1 MKFYICHSK
10 ILEKIKLKIMQNRN
24 AIKVFTFL
32 FAIVCLYQLSFTW
45 VADGVQED
53 AIDYA
58 NNYIESNKLDLISEL
73 QNNSN
78 DSLIDS
84 ITINDYLEIELGK
97 REKYYLD
104 SISSEKV
111 YDIWLKE
118 YTYKEC
124 QEREINLG
132 LDLKGGMNVTLEVS
146 VVDVIRALS
155 NNSDDENFNLAITN
169 SQAMQKNSQDDF
181 VTLFANEYKKL
192 SPNNGLAVL
201 FMAQMRDDIKINAT
215 NEEVIQI
222 IREEVEDAISR
233 SFNILRSRID
243 RFGVTQ
249 PNIQRL
255 ETSGRILVEL
265 PGIKEPERARKL
277 LQSTAK
283 LEFWETYEYSE
294 LLPSLEDANKFL
306 RESLALSDTSNDT
319 EILLS
324 NDKDDITNRK
334 DFIEDTTEL
343 TLLEQIEG
351 DSLLSD
357 TSESQLSFE
366 EFAAENPL
374 YAVLYP
380 NIDQNNRPNEG
391 PVVGYCAIKDTSIL
405 NMYLADSDVMKNFPL
420 DVKFAY
426 TVKPYDP
433 EEKFVQLIGLKV
445 SGRDGKASL
454 EGDVV
459 TDARQDFGQF
469 NANPEVSMTMNSEG
483 AKQWKRLTAENIG
496 KSVAIVL
503 DGFVYSFP
511 TVQSEISGGRS
522 QISGNFTINE
532 ANDLANILKSGKLP
546 APARIIEEAIV
557 GPSLGEEAINAGL
570 KSFIIALSI
579 VLLYMIFYY
588 SRGGLVSN
596 IALLANIF
604 FIFGV
609 LSSIGA
615 VLTLPGIAGIVLT
628 IGMSVDANVLIYE
641 RIREELTAGK
651 GIRLA
656 IKDGYNNAYNAIID
670 ANVTTL
676 LTGIILYTFGTGPIK
691 GFATTLIIGILTSL
705 FSAIFITRL
714 IISRRL
720 DKNKKLDFS
729 NRITKGAFKNTS
741 INFIG
746 KRKRFYVLSSLL
758 IILGM
763 GSLFTKG
770 LNYGVDFVGGRS
782 YVVRFDNSV
791 DNEKLR
797 TELTSSFIDKD
808 GLKYAPQVKTFGD
821 DNQVKITTKFMIDDN
836 SINADDN
843 VESRL
848 NDGLST
854 MGMNYEIMSSQKV
867 GPTIADD
874 IKDAAVWSIFFSLLI
889 IFMYILIRFRRW
901 QFSLGA
907 VMAVFHDVLIVL
919 SIFSILYGIMPFSL
933 EIDQAFIAA
942 ILTIIGYSLNDT
954 VVVFD
959 RVREYLTMHKKR
971 DIEVVMNNALNSTLS
986 RTINTSMTTFFV
998 LFVIFVF
1005 GGEVIRGF
1013 MFALMIGVIVG
1024 TYSSLFV
1031 ASPIML
1037 DTLKRKGTRE

>member
-1 MKFYICHSK
+1 
-10 ILEKIKLKIMQNRN
+10 MQNRN
-24 AIKVFTFL
+24 AIKAFAIL

-45 VADGVQED
+45 IAGGVQDD
-53 AIDYA
+53 AVEYA
-58 NNYIESNKLDLISEL
+58 NTYIQNSKETLISEF
-73 QNNSN
+73 QNSTN
-78 DSLIDS
+78 DSLVDS
-84 ITINDYLEIELGK
+84 IIVNEYLEVEKDK

-104 SISSEKV
+104 SISSETV
-111 YDIWLKE
+111 YDIWAKE

-146 VVDVIRALS
+146 VVDVIKALS
-155 NNSDDENFNLAITN
+155 NNSDDEDFNSAIAN
-169 SQAMQKNSQDDF
+169 SQQMQKNSQEDF
-181 VTLFANEYKKL
+181 VTLFAMEYEKL
-192 SPNNGLAVL
+192 SPENGLAVL
-201 FMAQMRDDIKINAT
+201 FMAQMRDQIKINST
-215 NEEVIQI
+215 NLDVIKV
-222 IREEVEDAISR
+222 IRAEVEDAISR

-265 PGIKEPERARKL
+265 PGIKEPARARKL

-283 LEFWETYEYSE
+283 LEFWETYEYAE
-294 LLPSLEDANKFL
+294 LLPSLEDANKYL
-306 RESLALSDTSNDT
+306 KEQLELTDTINEEVEKVLASVEDSESEEYSEISEDTSELAL
-319 EILLS
+319 
-324 NDKDDITNRK
+324 
-334 DFIEDTTEL
+334 L
-343 TLLEQIEG
+343 TQLEG
-351 DSLLSD
+351 DSAVSD
-357 TSESQLSFE
+357 TTDSQLSFE

-391 PVVGYCAIKDTSIL
+391 PVVGYCAIKDTATL
-405 NMYLADSDVMKNFPL
+405 NKYLADVEVIKNFPL

-433 EEKFVQLIGLKV
+433 EGKFMQLVGLKV

-522 QISGNFTINE
+522 QITGNFTINE
-532 ANDLANILKSGKLP
+532 ASDLANILKSGKLP

-570 KSFIIALSI
+570 KSFIIALFI

-588 SRGGLVSN
+588 SGAGVVSN

-641 RIREELTAGK
+641 RIREELTGGK

-714 IISRRL
+714 VISRRL
-720 DKNKKLDFS
+720 NKNKELRFSTKLTD
-729 NRITKGAFKNTS
+729 GAFKNTA
-741 INFIG
+741 IDFLG
-746 KRKRFYVLSSLL
+746 KRKRFYILSSV
-758 IILGM
+758 IILLGI
-763 GSLFTKG
+763 GSLVTKG

-782 YVVRFDNSV
+782 YVVRFDDTV

-797 TELTSSFIDKD
+797 SELTTVFVDTN

-821 DNQVKITTKFMIDDN
+821 DNQVKITTKFMIDEN
-836 SINADDN
+836 SINADEE
-843 VESRL
+843 VEAKL
-848 NDGLST
+848 NEGLAKIA
-854 MGMNYEIMSSQKV
+854 MDYEVMSSQKV

-874 IKDAAVWSIFFSLLI
+874 IKDAAVWSVFFSLLI
-889 IFMYILIRFRRW
+889 IFLYILIRFRKW

-907 VMAVFHDVLIVL
+907 VSAVFHDVLIVL
-919 SIFSILYGIMPFSL
+919 SIFSIFYGIMPFSL

-959 RVREYLTMHKKR
+959 RVREYMSMHKKR
-971 DIEVVMNNALNSTLS
+971 EIETVMNSALNSTLS

-998 LFVIFVF
+998 LFVIFIF

-1013 MFALMIGVIVG
+1013 MFALMVGVIVG

-1037 DTLKRKGTRE
+1037 DTLKRKKVKE

>member
-1 MKFYICHSK
+1 
-10 ILEKIKLKIMQNRN
+10 MQNRN
-24 AIKVFTFL
+24 AIKVFTIL

-53 AIDYA
+53 AVEYA
-58 NNYIESNKLDLISEL
+58 NTYVESKKEALIS
-73 QNNSN
+73 QFQSSTN
-78 DSLIDS
+78 DSLLDS
-84 ITINDYLEIELGK
+84 AIVNDYLQEETVK

-111 YDIWLKE
+111 YDIWVKD
-118 YTYKEC
+118 YTYKDC

-146 VVDVIRALS
+146 VVDVIKALANYS
-155 NNSDDENFNLAITN
+155 KDEMFNTAIFN
-169 SQAMQKNSQDDF
+169 SQQMQKNSQDDF
-181 VTLFANEYKKL
+181 VTLFEIEYEKL
-192 SPNNGLAVL
+192 SPNTGLAVL
-201 FMAQMRDDIKINAT
+201 FTAQMRDEIKINAT
-215 NEEVIQI
+215 NKEVIKVI
-222 IREEVEDAISR
+222 SAEVEDAISR

-255 ETSGRILVEL
+255 ENSGRILVEL

-294 LLPSLEDANKFL
+294 LLQSLEDANKYL
-306 RESLALSDTSNDT
+306 REQVGLNDTISQEVEEILASVEDKIDVEETALEEDTSANSLLSKLEGDSAISDTSD
-319 EILLS
+319 
-324 NDKDDITNRK
+324 
-334 DFIEDTTEL
+334 
-343 TLLEQIEG
+343 
-351 DSLLSD
+351 
-357 TSESQLSFE
+357 SQLSFE
-366 EFAAENPL
+366 QFAAENPL

-380 NIDQNNRPNEG
+380 NINQDNSPNEG
-391 PVVGYCAIKDTSIL
+391 PVVGFCAIKDTVKL
-405 NMYLADSDVMKNFPL
+405 NEYLADVEVMKNFPL

-426 TVKPYDP
+426 TVKPYDSDG
-433 EEKFVQLIGLKV
+433 KFMQLIGLKV
-445 SGRDGKASL
+445 SGRDGEASL

-503 DGFVYSFP
+503 DDFVYSFP

-522 QISGNFTINE
+522 QITGNFTINE
-532 ANDLANILKSGKLP
+532 AKDLANILKSGKLP

-570 KSFIIALSI
+570 KSFIIALMI
-579 VLLYMIFYY
+579 MLMYMIFYY
-588 SRGGLVSN
+588 SGAGVVSN

-641 RIREELTAGK
+641 RIREELSSGK

-656 IKDGYNNAYNAIID
+656 IKDGYDKAYNAIID

-714 IISRRL
+714 VISRRL
-720 DKNKKLDFS
+720 RKNKEIKFSTKL
-729 NRITKGAFKNTS
+729 TEGAFKNTN
-741 INFIG
+741 IDFIG
-746 KRKRFYVLSSLL
+746 KRKRFYIFSGI
-758 IILGM
+758 IILLGI
-763 GSLFTKG
+763 GSLVTKG
-770 LNYGVDFVGGRS
+770 LNYGVDFVGGRT
-782 YVVRFDNSV
+782 YVVRFDDSV

-797 TELTSSFIDKD
+797 SELTTIFIDNN

-821 DNQVKITTKFMIDDN
+821 DNQVKITTKYMIDEN
-836 SINADDN
+836 SINADEV
-843 VESRL
+843 VEEKL
-848 NDGLST
+848 NEGLTRMQMS
-854 MGMNYEIMSSQKV
+854 YEVMSSQKV

-874 IKDAAVWSIFFSLLI
+874 IKDAAVWSVFFSLLI
-889 IFMYILIRFRRW
+889 IFLYILIRFRKW

-907 VMAVFHDVLIVL
+907 VTAVFHDVLIVL
-919 SIFSILYGIMPFSL
+919 AIFSIFYGIMPFSL

-959 RVREYLTMHKKR
+959 RVREYMEMHKKR
-971 DIEVVMNNALNSTLS
+971 EIEMVMNNALNSTLS

-998 LFVIFVF
+998 LFVIFLF

-1037 DTLKRKGTRE
+1037 DTLKRKEKE

>member
-1 MKFYICHSK
+1 
-10 ILEKIKLKIMQNRN
+10 MQNRN
-24 AIKVFTFL
+24 AIKVFAIL

-45 VADGVQED
+45 IAGGVQDD
-53 AIDYA
+53 AVEYA
-58 NNYIESNKLDLISEL
+58 NTYIQNSKETLISEF
-73 QNNSN
+73 QNSTN
-78 DSLIDS
+78 DSLVDS
-84 ITINDYLEIELGK
+84 IIVNEYLEVEKDK

-104 SISSEKV
+104 SISSETV
-111 YDIWLKE
+111 YDIWAKE

-146 VVDVIRALS
+146 VVDVIKALS
-155 NNSDDENFNLAITN
+155 NNSDDEDFNSAIAN
-169 SQAMQKNSQDDF
+169 SQQMQKNSQEDF
-181 VTLFANEYKKL
+181 VTLFAMEYEKL
-192 SPNNGLAVL
+192 SPENGLAVL
-201 FMAQMRDDIKINAT
+201 FMAQMRDQIKINST
-215 NEEVIQI
+215 NLDVIKV
-222 IREEVEDAISR
+222 IRAEVEDAISR

-265 PGIKEPERARKL
+265 PGIKEPARARKL

-283 LEFWETYEYSE
+283 LEFWETYEYAE
-294 LLPSLEDANKFL
+294 LLPSLEDANKYL
-306 RESLALSDTSNDT
+306 KEQLELTDTINEEVEKVLASVEDSESEEYSEISEDTSELAL
-319 EILLS
+319 
-324 NDKDDITNRK
+324 
-334 DFIEDTTEL
+334 L
-343 TLLEQIEG
+343 TQLEG
-351 DSLLSD
+351 DSAVSD
-357 TSESQLSFE
+357 TTDSQLSFE

-391 PVVGYCAIKDTSIL
+391 PVVGYCAIKDTATL
-405 NMYLADSDVMKNFPL
+405 NKYLADVEVIKNFPL

-433 EEKFVQLIGLKV
+433 EGKFMQLVGLKV

-522 QISGNFTINE
+522 QITGNFTINE
-532 ANDLANILKSGKLP
+532 ASDLANILKSGKLP

-570 KSFIIALSI
+570 KSFIIALFI

-588 SRGGLVSN
+588 SGAGVVSN

-641 RIREELTAGK
+641 RIREELTGGK

-714 IISRRL
+714 VISRRL
-720 DKNKKLDFS
+720 NKNKELRFSTKLTD
-729 NRITKGAFKNTS
+729 GAFKNTA
-741 INFIG
+741 IDFLG
-746 KRKRFYVLSSLL
+746 KRKRFYILSSV
-758 IILGM
+758 IILLGI
-763 GSLFTKG
+763 GSLVTKG

-782 YVVRFDNSV
+782 YVVRFDDTV

-797 TELTSSFIDKD
+797 SELTTVFVDTN

-821 DNQVKITTKFMIDDN
+821 DNQVKITTKFMIDEN
-836 SINADDN
+836 SINADEE
-843 VESRL
+843 VEAKL
-848 NDGLST
+848 NEGLAKIA
-854 MGMNYEIMSSQKV
+854 MDYEVMSSQKV

-874 IKDAAVWSIFFSLLI
+874 IKDAAVWSVFFSLLI
-889 IFMYILIRFRRW
+889 IFLYILIRFRKW

-907 VMAVFHDVLIVL
+907 VSAVFHDVLIVL
-919 SIFSILYGIMPFSL
+919 SIFSIFYGIMPFSL

-959 RVREYLTMHKKR
+959 RVREYMSMHKKR
-971 DIEVVMNNALNSTLS
+971 EIETVMNSALNSTLS

-998 LFVIFVF
+998 LFVIFIF

-1013 MFALMIGVIVG
+1013 MFALMVGVIVG

-1037 DTLKRKGTRE
+1037 DTLKRKKVKE